1 MERINRLKK
10 RYMDLFVTKGKH
22 YIEDLV
28 AHVKADIRLYPK
40 TIPHLN
46 SMIDGLMVLI
56 DNQLRYEKDSFII
69 KKLKEEKSDLLM
81 LRNNLSYYKVKI
93 YDIERLFERICKD
106 YKEELAL
113 EKKLINLQEK
123 KAA

>member
-1 MERINRLKK
+1 
-10 RYMDLFVTKGKH
+10 MDLFVTKGKL

-28 AHVKADIRLYPK
+28 AHVKANVKLYPK
-40 TIPHLN
+40 TLPHLN
-46 SMIDGLMVLI
+46 SMIDGLLILI
-56 DNQLRYEKDSFII
+56 DNQLEYEKDSFII

-81 LRNNLSYYKVKI
+81 LRNNLTYYKAKI

-113 EKKLINLQEK
+113 EKR
-123 KAA
+123 AA